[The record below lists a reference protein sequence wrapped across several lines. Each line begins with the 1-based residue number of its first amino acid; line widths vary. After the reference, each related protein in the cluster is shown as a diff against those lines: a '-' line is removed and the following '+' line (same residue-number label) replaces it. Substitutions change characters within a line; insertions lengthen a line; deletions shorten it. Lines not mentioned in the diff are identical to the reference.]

1 MRKFIPHSA
10 TGVSL
15 VKGSAHC
22 NVPQLSIQGIG
33 ISYQPSDTII
43 SPAVTHMLIKR
54 IFLWVQRSYI
64 FGMGISKNDRSFN
77 LLASAFSWLRSFWRY
92 LQLCK
97 FIRVLQKSKCKAHH
111 TIIISAVKLLPIFVY
126 LLCQCIL
133 SFWVG
138 TALYTHIFPSRNLL
152 KLLSGYMNS
161 LLIWTFSAADPSDL
175 QIKTANHW
183 SGLCTGEQQWPAA
196 AVCPSLESTSD
207 KAN

>member
-1 MRKFIPHSA
+1 MRKSIPHSPP
-10 TGVSL
+10 GMSL

-22 NVPQLSIQGIG
+22 NAPQLNIWGIG
-33 ISYQPSDTII
+33 ISYQPSGAII
-43 SPAVTHMLIKR
+43 SSAVTHMLIKR
-54 IFLWVQRSYI
+54 IFLWVQIPYI
-64 FGMGISKNDRSFN
+64 FGRGTSKNDRALN
-77 LLASAFSWLRSFWRY
+77 LLASAFSWLCSFWRY

-126 LLCQCIL
+126 ILYQCIF

-138 TALYTHIFPSRNLL
+138 MALYTHIFPSRNLL
-152 KLLSGYMNS
+152 KLVSGYMN
-161 LLIWTFSAADPSDL
+161 LLLVWTFTAVDPSDL
-175 QIKTANHW
+175 QIKTINHW

-196 AVCPSLESTSD
+196 AVCPSLKSTSD